1 MSIPDSLTLKKAVK
15 IAVKIERLQQKLHE
29 LLGERLELPPATA
42 TMTSQLLEVAKT
54 PRRRGR
60 PPGSGRRISA
70 DGSPLSPLAGKPRPR
85 SASGPLGPA
94 VVKVLERYNRPMK
107 VREILTG
114 LESDGYQWT
123 AKKPLQTLYV
133 RIGKL
138 PGVRKV
144 DEGLYAAEGAA
155 LTGIVPESVAPVAPS
170 VVVTPTDHLPPAF
183 EQAPQQG
190 F

>member
-15 IAVKIERLQQKLHE
+15 VAVKIERLQQKLHE
-29 LLGERLELPPATA
+29 LLGDHLELPPATA

-60 PPGSGRRISA
+60 PPGSGRVSA
-70 DGSPLSPLAGKPRPR
+70 DGTTVSPLAGKPRPR

-94 VVKVLERYNRPMK
+94 VVKVLQRYNRPMK

-114 LESDGYQWT
+114 LEADGYQWT
-123 AKKPLQTLYV
+123 ASKPLQTLYV

-155 LTGIVPESVAPVAPS
+155 LTGIIPEAVAPVEVVHAPQ
-170 VVVTPTDHLPPAF
+170 VTDHLPPAS
-183 EQAPQQG
+183 EPAPFQG